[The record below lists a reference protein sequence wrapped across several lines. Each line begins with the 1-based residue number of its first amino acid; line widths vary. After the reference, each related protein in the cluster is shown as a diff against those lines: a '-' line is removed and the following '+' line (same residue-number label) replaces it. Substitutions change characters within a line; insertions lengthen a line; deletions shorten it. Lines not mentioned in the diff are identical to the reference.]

1 MSGQPGDGTSQILLS
16 CRRPQFQS
24 KQGILAQL
32 GDDTQQRCFILTG
45 GDAVTILDWKV
56 TVAENAVTL
65 LYLDY
70 GTSKN
75 EIINNYN
82 DIHLAVWKDQ
92 LLV

>member
-32 GDDTQQRCFILTG
+32 GDDTQQWYFILTG

-56 TVAENAVTL
+56 TVSENALFFIWTNAQV
-65 LYLDY
+65 
-70 GTSKN
+70 KM
-75 EIINNYN
+75 
-82 DIHLAVWKDQ
+82 K
-92 LLV
+92 